1 LDDFDVP
8 GRLRHVHDYVWRGGT
23 LGFQVEDQLADTPP
37 NVYYE
42 LCAHWDAAVLEP
54 LDGRSGPGLQRAA
67 TPVVEGRWI
76 RGSAGYQLRVGIDLA
91 IPSAIYIRTD
101 RILSC
106 VPFVQRSRAEVEH
119 ALAADLAA
127 YVDWFLSA
135 CATVPAAA
143 ESARQTLQRLDLS

>member
-1 LDDFDVP
+1 
-8 GRLRHVHDYVWRGGT
+8 
-23 LGFQVEDQLADTPP
+23 
-37 NVYYE
+37 
-42 LCAHWDAAVLEP
+42 
-54 LDGRSGPGLQRAA
+54 
-67 TPVVEGRWI
+67 
-76 RGSAGYQLRVGIDLA
+76 
-91 IPSAIYIRTD
+91 
-101 RILSC
+101 